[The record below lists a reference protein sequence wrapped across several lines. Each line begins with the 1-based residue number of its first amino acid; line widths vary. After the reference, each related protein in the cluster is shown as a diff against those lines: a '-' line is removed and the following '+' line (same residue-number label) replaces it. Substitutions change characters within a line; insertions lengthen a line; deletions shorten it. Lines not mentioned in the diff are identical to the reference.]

1 MIPGYTASVPGIS
14 SVNAIWLLFADDAA
28 GQPTSLA
35 PSVLMIS
42 VLMIFFLYMW
52 IVQRPA
58 LKKEQ
63 ENRQTMLRNL
73 KKNDRV
79 LTTGGI
85 YGVVTNVQ
93 LDSDEITLRVD
104 EATSAKIKVLP
115 SAIQRVV
122 SDDAKDSKESK

>member
-1 MIPGYTASVPGIS
+1 M
-14 SVNAIWLLFADDAA
+14 NAIWLLFADDAA
-28 GQPTSLA
+28 GQPSLA

-42 VLMIFFLYMW
+42 VLMIVFLYMW

-122 SDDAKDSKESK
+122 SDEAGGKDSKQST

>member
-1 MIPGYTASVPGIS
+1 MDTI
-14 SVNAIWLLFADDAA
+14 VNTFWLLFADDAA
-28 GQPTSLA
+28 AQPSMA
-35 PSVLMIS
+35 PSMLMIS
-42 VLMIFFLYMW
+42 VLAIFFLYMW

-63 ENRQTMLRNL
+63 DTRQTMLKSL

-104 EATSAKIKVLP
+104 EATSTKIKVLP

-122 SDDAKDSKESK
+122 GDDAAGGKDSKESK

>member
-1 MIPGYTASVPGIS
+1 M
-14 SVNAIWLLFADDAA
+14 NALWLLFADDGAA
-28 GQPTSLA
+28 QPGLGT
-35 PSVLMIS
+35 PVLMMS
-42 VLMIFFLYMW
+42 LLMIFFLYMW

-63 ENRQTMLRNL
+63 ESRQSMLKNL

-93 LDSDEITLRVD
+93 LDSDEITLRID
-104 EATSAKIKVLP
+104 ESNSTKIKVLP

-122 SDDAKDSKESK
+122 SDDAGGKDSKESK

>member
-1 MIPGYTASVPGIS
+1 M
-14 SVNAIWLLFADDAA
+14 NATWFLFADDAA
-28 GQPTSLA
+28 AQPSMA
-35 PSVLMIS
+35 PSMLMIS

-63 ENRQTMLRNL
+63 ETRQTMLRNL

-122 SDDAKDSKESK
+122 GDDAAGKDSKESK

>member
-1 MIPGYTASVPGIS
+1 MPSDCLHL
-14 SVNAIWLLFADDAA
+14 LLFAADDAA
-28 GQPTSLA
+28 
-35 PSVLMIS
+35 PSTPFGPMVLFTVVAVM
-42 VLMIFFLYMW
+42 FLYMF

-58 LKKEQ
+58 MKKDQQTRENMLK
-63 ENRQTMLRNL
+63 NL

-104 EATSAKIKVLP
+104 EATSAKIRVLP

-122 SDDAKDSKESK
+122 GDDAAGGKDSKDSK

>member
-1 MIPGYTASVPGIS
+1 MKS
-14 SVNAIWLLFADDAA
+14 IWLLFAEDAP
-28 GQPTSLA
+28 GQTSLA
-35 PSVLMIS
+35 PSMLMIS
-42 VLMIFFLYMW
+42 VLAIFFLYMW

-63 ENRQTMLRNL
+63 DTRQAMLRNL

-104 EATSAKIKVLP
+104 EATSAKIRVLP

-122 SDDAKDSKESK
+122 GDDAAGGKDSKDSK

>member
-1 MIPGYTASVPGIS
+1 MT
-14 SVNAIWLLFADDAA
+14 AIWLLFAEDGAA
-28 GQPTSLA
+28 QPTSLA
-35 PSVLMIS
+35 PSMLMIS

-52 IVQRPA
+52 VVQRPA

-63 ENRQTMLRNL
+63 DNRQTMLRNL

-122 SDDAKDSKESK
+122 SDDAKDGKESK

>member
-1 MIPGYTASVPGIS
+1 M
-14 SVNAIWLLFADDAA
+14 NAIWLLFADDAA
-28 GQPTSLA
+28 AQPSMA
-35 PSVLMIS
+35 PSMLMIS

-63 ENRQTMLRNL
+63 DNRQTMLRSL

-122 SDDAKDSKESK
+122 GDDAPGGKDSKDSK